1 MLRIL
6 KVLGA
11 VVLICTALLA
21 QSVNGTLTGIVTD
34 ASDSVVAGAKVSIR
48 NLDTGI
54 TKATETTAAGVYTM
68 PLPPATY
75 SVTVEMNG
83 FKTLVR
89 AGIEVNVNQSSR
101 LDLRLEVGQ
110 LSERVTVEAAAPL
123 VQNETS
129 ELGMVM
135 NSKMVTDLPLSTPG
149 QRRMVDTFTLL
160 IPGVTTGG
168 GSGGSYANQQWDRG
182 GQWQV
187 NGSQENSREILVDG
201 VSTGKIHSPG
211 RIWAESPSPDSV
223 QEFKML
229 TGTYSAEFG
238 RASGG
243 VLSLTSK
250 SGTNEFHGSGYEFL
264 RNDKL
269 HARGFFTPTKAKD
282 RQNEY
287 GVTFGGPVLIPKLYD
302 GRNKTFVFFFYNA
315 MRWRTASANELVTV
329 SRPEFLQGNF
339 SNYLGTDGK
348 QRPIYDPL
356 TNRSGGAGV
365 VVRDQF
371 PGNIIPAARISN
383 VSANIAALLPQPM
396 FDRQTQNFIG
406 VRTTSSDD
414 DRWQLKV
421 DHSINDRQRIT
432 ALYNQGEFVR
442 FGNGPLPQEY
452 FSGFTTRDEPAKMAR
467 ISHDYII
474 SPTLINHLSLG
485 FNRDPEDTRVPS
497 AGGGWGRKLGLTGTA
512 DPDGAFPR
520 VNFGSEADF
529 NVALGGE
536 ANAIAV
542 ENSFIAADSLT
553 MVRGAHSVKIG
564 GDYRRYQ
571 YNSQI
576 FHRNHG
582 TFNFGAGET
591 NLPNSTLSPV
601 TGSGVASFLIGA
613 VNNATSFFPGSQVGL
628 RYRYLSTFV
637 QDDWKATRRLTLNL
651 GFRYEVPFPF
661 VDVTD
666 RQSFFDPTRPNPG
679 AGNLPGALIFAGS
692 GPGRAGLSQVADTD
706 WKNFGPRAGFAWQVL
721 SKTVIRAG
729 YGIFYGMAG
738 AGAENEIGTNTQL
751 GFNAQPQFTV
761 VQNGQPAFYW
771 DDGFPQNFVRPPSL
785 DPAFANNQD
794 IRNYIR
800 VEDGRPPYIQNW
812 QFGIQQQVGASMVFD
827 IAYVGSKGTRL
838 ASQNIR
844 PNQLSPAYLKYG
856 DLLNANI
863 TSQAAIDAGFR
874 LPYPGFTG
882 TVAQSLRSF
891 PQYRTISSPTETIG
905 NSTYNSLQVQV
916 RKRYSHGLQFSA
928 AYTFSKKLTDTGES
942 QLQSQNGGPMDA
954 YNLRLDKA
962 VSYDDPRHVLALGYT
977 YDLPVG
983 KGKPLLNVS
992 NPVVNAIA
1000 GGWQVSGMLRYQG
1013 GFPLRIGGGFGLPIF
1028 SGNRPT
1034 YTGQPIR
1041 TSAGAGDF
1049 DPARDLW
1056 LNRAA
1061 FVNGDRFAFGN
1072 VPRTVPARGFP
1083 FYDEGFGLLKKFYFT
1098 ERLRIE
1104 FRAEFYNVLN
1114 RTNFSPPV
1122 TDSNSVSF
1130 GKVTSQLGN
1139 PRQAQMGLRVS
1150 F

>member
-1 MLRIL
+1 M
-6 KVLGA
+6 LGA
-11 VVLICTALLA
+11 VLLASGMLLA
-21 QSVNGTLTGIVTD
+21 QSVNGTLTGIITD
-34 ASDSVVAGAKVSIR
+34 ASDSMIPGAKVTVR
-48 NLDTGI
+48 NEGTGVSR
-54 TKATETTAAGVYTM
+54 TMQTTTAGVYTI
-68 PLPPATY
+68 PLSPATY
-75 SVTVEMNG
+75 SVTVERAG

-89 AGIEVNVNQSSR
+89 SGVEINVNDTSR

-110 LSERVTVEAAAPL
+110 VSERVTVGGAAPL
-123 VQNETS
+123 VQSETS
-129 ELGMVM
+129 ERGMVM
-135 NSKMVTDLPLSTPG
+135 NSKMVMDMPLSTPG

-187 NGSQENSREILVDG
+187 NGSQENSREILYDG

-238 RASGG
+238 RAAGG
-243 VLSLTSK
+243 VLSLTTR
-250 SGTNEFHGSGYEFL
+250 SGSNDFHGSGYEFL

-287 GVTFGGPVLIPKLYD
+287 GVTFGGPIMIPKVYD
-302 GRNKTFVFFFYNA
+302 GLNRTFFFFFYNA

-329 SRPEFLQGNF
+329 APPEFLKGDFSGFLGN
-339 SNYLGTDGK
+339 DGK

-356 TNRSGGAGV
+356 TNRSGGPGIV
-365 VVRDQF
+365 LRDQF
-371 PGNIIPAARISN
+371 PNNIIPANRISK
-383 VSANIAALLPQPM
+383 VSANIAALLPAPM
-396 FDRQTQNFIG
+396 LNRQTLNFIG

-414 DRWQLKV
+414 DRWQLKI
-421 DHSINDRQRIT
+421 DHAISDKQRIT
-432 ALYNQGEFVR
+432 ALYNAGEFVR
-442 FGNGPLPQEY
+442 FGAGPLPQDY

-467 ISHDYII
+467 FSHDYIV
-474 SPTLINHLSLG
+474 SPRVMNHFAAG

-497 AGGGWGRKLGLTGTA
+497 AGQGWGKRLGLTGTG

-536 ANAIAV
+536 ANAIAI
-542 ENSFIAADSLT
+542 ENSFVLSDSVT
-553 MVRGAHSVKIG
+553 VVRGSHSMKLG

-571 YNSQI
+571 YDARV

-582 TFNFGAGET
+582 TFNFGGGET
-591 NLPNSTLSPV
+591 NLPNSTLSPL
-601 TGSGVASFLIGA
+601 TGSGIASFLLGA
-613 VNNATSFFPGSQVGL
+613 VNNATSFFPGSELGL
-628 RYRYLSTFV
+628 RFRYFSTFF
-637 QDDWKATRRLTLNL
+637 QDDWKVTRRLTLNL
-651 GFRYEVPFPF
+651 GLRYEVPFPF
-661 VDVTD
+661 VEVED
-666 RQSFFDPTRPNPG
+666 RMSAFDPAAPNPG
-679 AGNLPGALIFAGS
+679 AGNRPGALVFAGS
-692 GPGRAGLSQVADTD
+692 GQGRSGRDRFASTD
-706 WKNFGPRAGFAWQVL
+706 WKNFGPRVGLAWQVL
-721 SKTVIRAG
+721 PNTVVRAG

-738 AGAENEIGTNTQL
+738 AAAENEIGTNAQL
-751 GFNAQPQFTV
+751 GFNAQPRFLSI
-761 VQNGQPAFYW
+761 QNAEPAFYW
-771 DDGFPQNFVRPPSL
+771 DNGFPQNFVRAPSL

-800 VEDGRPPYIQNW
+800 PEDGRPPYIQNW
-812 QFGIQQQVGASMVFD
+812 QLSIQRQVGAGLVFD
-827 IAYVGSKGTRL
+827 VAYVGSKGTRL

-844 PNQLSPAYLKYG
+844 PNQLSPQYLAFG

-874 LPYPGFTG
+874 LPYAGFTG

-891 PQYRTISSPTETIG
+891 PQYLTISLPSETLG
-905 NSTYNSLQVQV
+905 NSTYNSLQVQA
-916 RKRYSHGLQFSA
+916 RKRYSHGLQFSV
-928 AYTFSKKLTDTGES
+928 AYTYSKKLTDTGES
-942 QLQSQNGGPMDA
+942 QVQCQNAGPLNA
-954 YNLRLDKA
+954 FNLRLDKA
-962 VSYDDPRHVLALGYT
+962 VSYDDPGHVLAIGYT
-977 YDLPVG
+977 YELPFG
-983 KGKPLLNVS
+983 KGRPILNAG
-992 NPVVNAIA
+992 NPIVNAIV
-1000 GGWQVSGMLRYQG
+1000 GGWQLSGMLRYQG
-1013 GFPLRIGGGFGLPIF
+1013 GFPLRVGGGFGLPIF

-1041 TSAGAGDF
+1041 TNVSAGDF
-1049 DPARDLW
+1049 DPEKDVW

-1061 FVNGDRFAFGN
+1061 FTNGDRFAFGD
-1072 VPRTVPARGFP
+1072 VSRTVAARGFP
-1083 FYDEGFGLLKKFYFT
+1083 FYDEGVGLLKNFYV
-1098 ERLRIE
+1098 RDKLRVE
-1104 FRAEFYNVLN
+1104 YRAEFYNILN

-1122 TDSNSVSF
+1122 TDSNSPSF

-1139 PRQAQMGLRVS
+1139 PRQSQMGLRLS